1 MTSPRIDELLQAAAA
16 RAQLDPDRAA
26 AEIRTLILFLA
37 EMQRD
42 TIMMLYEARVPPA
55 LPTVYS
61 ATRLVAILAKIFDQP
76 LDSTRGL
83 HDAFYKD
90 FFDGAAGGSGG
101 KTS

>member
-16 RAQLDPDRAA
+16 RARLDPDRAA
-26 AEIRTLILFLA
+26 AEMRTLIVFLA

-42 TIMMLYEARVPPA
+42 TIAMLYETRTPPSVQ
-55 LPTVYS
+55 TVAS
-61 ATRLVAILAKIFDQP
+61 AARLVVVLSKVFDEP
-76 LDSTRGL
+76 PDSTRGL